1 MELDEHAQ
9 LLRARAA
16 AAACE
21 RAAAAFDEFAQRLSP
36 VVGPAELAEYDM
48 LVARETAAL
57 SERVDAFRALG
68 LGVRSIEGE

>member
-1 MELDEHAQ
+1 VDEHAQ

-21 RAAAAFDEFAQRLSP
+21 RAAAAFNEFAKRLSA
-36 VVGPAELAEYDM
+36 VIGPAEMAEYDA

-57 SERVDAFRALG
+57 SERVAAFRVLG
-68 LGVRSIEGE
+68 LGVASIEGE